1 MTSWKDSC
9 QDAEAMGWMVC
20 EAPLPEHS
28 EEDAIRCL
36 NSCKENLC
44 GTYGTNWGC
53 PPGWTDKMDSLRKR
67 YDSALVMEKRFVIDV
82 KDETAVKA
90 AMKEV
95 HTVVRAMVLAMR
107 RAGFECMGFADGEC
121 GYCGVCS
128 YPEPCRFPDQLV
140 PSISSTGTD
149 MKNYFDSIGKEFAFS
164 DDSVTFYGIVM
175 FR

>member
-1 MTSWKDSC
+1 MS
-9 QDAEAMGWMVC
+9 

-53 PPGWTDKMDSLRKR
+53 PPGWADKMDSLRER

-82 KDETAVKA
+82 EDEAAIKE

-95 HTVVRAMVLAMR
+95 HTAVRATVLAMR
-107 RAGFECMGFADGEC
+107 RAGVECMGFADGEC
-121 GYCGVCS
+121 GYSGALQV
-128 YPEPCRFPDQLV
+128 PRPAGPFDIVNRDGHEELLRQHRQGIRVQRRFHHFLRDRDV
-140 PSISSTGTD
+140 PLKHRTSMLS
-149 MKNYFDSIGKEFAFS
+149 M
-164 DDSVTFYGIVM
+164 GI
-175 FR
+175 RG

>member
-1 MTSWKDSC
+1 
-9 QDAEAMGWMVC
+9 
-20 EAPLPEHS
+20 
-28 EEDAIRCL
+28 
-36 NSCKENLC
+36 
-44 GTYGTNWGC
+44 
-53 PPGWTDKMDSLRKR
+53 
-67 YDSALVMEKRFVIDV
+67 
-82 KDETAVKA
+82 
-90 AMKEV
+90 MKEV
-95 HTVVRAMVLAMR
+95 HTAVRATVLAMR

-164 DDSVTFYGIVM
+164 DDSITFYGIVM